1 LKQAGK
7 GGTLCRP
14 CSSIWRH
21 ILEKLSDESINSFFS
36 EDVGRIKLFMSIR
49 EMIASMGEASEHIG
63 KSQISFGTKR
73 RFAWVWMPLR
83 TGKDRPEGCIILTL
97 ALRRKAESARVVE
110 AVEPYPGRW
119 THHIVISDSKG
130 LDGETLALI
139 EEAYTA
145 SD

>member
-1 LKQAGK
+1 
-7 GGTLCRP
+7 
-14 CSSIWRH
+14 
-21 ILEKLSDESINSFFS
+21 LEKLSDESINSFFS

>member
-1 LKQAGK
+1 M
-7 GGTLCRP
+7 
-14 CSSIWRH
+14 
-21 ILEKLSDESINSFFS
+21 EKLSDESINSFFS